1 MASGCYPL
9 VKMLDDYFVS
19 IGLVRKEGNIVDA
32 TFLRANSRPTKH
44 EDKKTDID
52 AEFGRRGDIRRL
64 RKCLSSTALRGN
76 DNKCWNEAGE
86 TYGQRVL

>member
-64 RKCLSSTALRGN
+64 RKCLSIIFSLVILS
-76 DNKCWNEAGE
+76 D
-86 TYGQRVL
+86 QREREDLY